1 MSLPLTE
8 LPDSARVW
16 IYGLQRPLDD
26 EKSDALRTNLLQFV
40 DHWTAH
46 GAQLRAAV
54 DIIENRFAIVAVDEA
69 VVETSGCSIDAIVEH
84 MAGIE
89 EELDC
94 SLLDGMRVF
103 YRTDQGEIKSCDRS
117 VFRTEA
123 ELGTISK
130 STPVFDLTISTL
142 GEFRSGALER
152 PLHDS
157 WHRHLVNKA
166 LKSS

>member
-8 LPDSARVW
+8 LPDSARIW
-16 IYGLQRPLDD
+16 IYGLHRPLDE

-40 DHWTAH
+40 DRWTAH
-46 GAQLRAAV
+46 GAQLRAAIEIV
-54 DIIENRFAIVAVDEA
+54 ENRFAIVAVDEA

-84 MAGIE
+84 MAGME
-89 EELDC
+89 KELDC

-103 YRTDQGEIKSCDRS
+103 YRTEKGEIKGCDRS

-123 ELGTISK
+123 ESGTISK

-142 GEFRSGALER
+142 GELRSGALER
-152 PLHDS
+152 PLHTS
-157 WHRHLVNKA
+157 WHQHLVNEV